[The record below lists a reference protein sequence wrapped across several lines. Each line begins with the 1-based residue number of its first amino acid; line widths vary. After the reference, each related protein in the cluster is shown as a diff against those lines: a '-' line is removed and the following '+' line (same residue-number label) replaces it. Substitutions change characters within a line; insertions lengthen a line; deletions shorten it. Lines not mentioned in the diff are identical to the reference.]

1 MVYFSCLDTV
11 KYQKGGIIG
20 VTDLHVPFIANAM
33 TRNRYL
39 QIKQR
44 LHAADSRNLAEGSKI
59 VKINPPYNVFNMIL
73 KKFGILYDKLS
84 IEKTMIL

>member
-1 MVYFSCLDTV
+1 
-11 KYQKGGIIG
+11 
-20 VTDLHVPFIANAM
+20 M

-44 LHAADSRNLAEGSKI
+44 LHVADKKNLAEGSKI
-59 VKINPPYNVFNMIL
+59 VKINPPYNVFNLIL
-73 KKFGILYDKLS
+73 KQFGILFDKLS